1 MGIKSLLRVSNRPI
15 CKVCRYEDKF
25 DFKVPDEIW
34 NKVVP
39 DKYRRRVV
47 CLKCFDQ
54 FAFTRGVKYSDSLS
68 TLYFA
73 GEQAALRFQLVSAHE
88 T

>member
-1 MGIKSLLRVSNRPI
+1 MGIKPLLGVSNRPK

-34 NKVVP
+34 NDVVP
-39 DKYRRRVV
+39 AKYQHKVV
-47 CLKCFDQ
+47 CLKCFDR
-54 FAFTRGVKYSDSLS
+54 FAFRRGVKYSDSLS